1 MLQYLYRDH
10 LANIWDHYQVLEIL
24 NINPVDNDRVSE
36 GKPSIHKTS
45 GVVCLQQLCC
55 KSWQCRW
62 CSHSQQRQQQ
72 PVMLLQSYNVS
83 LSSSEQKLLGLGT
96 QLFRTM
102 IGQSDGIQGR
112 FMLPLNKEKISLF
125 GDKIETKMIF
135 FNEEV
140 CQILILSEKFRWDE
154 IFY

>member
-1 MLQYLYRDH
+1 
-10 LANIWDHYQVLEIL
+10 
-24 NINPVDNDRVSE
+24 
-36 GKPSIHKTS
+36 
-45 GVVCLQQLCC
+45 
-55 KSWQCRW
+55 
-62 CSHSQQRQQQ
+62 
-72 PVMLLQSYNVS
+72 MLLQSYNVS

-140 CQILILSEKFRWDE
+140 CQILILSEKFR
-154 IFY
+154 